1 MAERDV
7 FIENFKVLLN
17 SIPRTYS
24 LPQWQYAYREV
35 VYSMGLKI
43 LENFRHD
50 VVGPDPTGPVAAA
63 PNSTITSGG
72 VSAAHSGGLGGHP
85 NIVCKLACAAL
96 GVGS

>member
-7 FIENFKVLLN
+7 FIENFQALLD

-43 LENFRHD
+43 LENFRRD
-50 VVGPDPTGPVAAA
+50 VIGPDPTEPVAAA
-63 PNSTITSGG
+63 ANSTITSGG
-72 VSAAHSGGLGGHP
+72 VSSDHSGGLGGHP
-85 NIVCKLACAAL
+85 NIVCKLACAVL